1 VRVEGLVVTP
11 DGVVDGHVE
20 VAGDR
25 IAAVVGDVISPDGH
39 GISAGSRPWV
49 VPGFVDIHN
58 HGGGGHTF
66 TTGDPDAARAA
77 AEFHLR
83 HGTTSVI
90 ASLVSSPHELMRDA
104 VTALSPLIPAG
115 VLAGIHFE
123 GPYLSV
129 TRCGA
134 QNEAY
139 LRDAC
144 PDELKEL
151 IALGNGTVRMVT
163 LAPERPGALD
173 AIALLRSAGVV
184 AAIGHTDATYEETLA
199 AIDAGATVGTH
210 LFNGMRPP
218 HHREPGPVVALLDAP
233 GVVCELVA
241 DGAHMHDGMLA
252 FAASVAGP
260 ERIALVTDAMAA
272 AGTTDGS
279 YDLGGQAV
287 VVTDG
292 VARLASNGSI
302 AGSTLTMDAAL
313 RRAVAVGVPM
323 VAACRMA
330 ATTPALAIG
339 LFDRGGILPGQRA
352 DVLTLGQNLGVCR
365 VLRAGEWV

>member
-1 VRVEGLVVTP
+1 
-11 DGVVDGHVE
+11 
-20 VAGDR
+20 
-25 IAAVVGDVISPDGH
+25 
-39 GISAGSRPWV
+39 
-49 VPGFVDIHN
+49 
-58 HGGGGHTF
+58 
-66 TTGDPDAARAA
+66 
-77 AEFHLR
+77 
-83 HGTTSVI
+83 
-90 ASLVSSPHELMRDA
+90 
-104 VTALSPLIPAG
+104 
-115 VLAGIHFE
+115 
-123 GPYLSV
+123 
-129 TRCGA
+129 
-134 QNEAY
+134 
-139 LRDAC
+139 
-144 PDELKEL
+144 
-151 IALGNGTVRMVT
+151 MVT